1 LLLIAGELILQKLR
15 SRSLLNTIA
24 TNRFTQRL
32 RRPLASLALIGGASR
47 MLYAASATPFAVP
60 VQPAVPSAAGG
71 LLRVTVA
78 LLVVLAAVLAAAWLA
93 RRMRAIGGGGSSSSL
108 ELLAQLPLGTRER
121 AVLVRVGDRQLLLGV
136 AAGNIRTL
144 HVLEPQASAANA
156 ASMPQPGEAGADL
169 GAGRP
174 SFKSLLLKSLG
185 K

>member
-1 LLLIAGELILQKLR
+1 LNVTAR
-15 SRSLLNTIA
+15 SCAAYRACLSLG
-24 TNRFTQRL
+24 F
-32 RRPLASLALIGGASR
+32 LAASGGASR
-47 MLYAASATPFAVP
+47 MLHAASEIPFAAP
-60 VQPAVPSAAGG
+60 VQPVVASAAGG

-93 RRMRAIGGGGSSSSL
+93 RRMRAISGGGGSSSL

-136 AAGNIRTL
+136 AAGNVRTL
-144 HVLEPQASAANA
+144 HVLEPTPSAVSA
-156 ASMPQPGEAGADL
+156 ASMPQPGDASSSAS
-169 GAGRP
+169 AARP

>member
-1 LLLIAGELILQKLR
+1 MNAIAR
-15 SRSLLNTIA
+15 NRVARRVRCSLG
-24 TNRFTQRL
+24 
-32 RRPLASLALIGGASR
+32 SLALIGGASR
-47 MLYAASATPFAVP
+47 MLYAAAATPFAAPAQP
-60 VQPAVPSAAGG
+60 VVPSAAGG

-93 RRMRAIGGGGSSSSL
+93 RRMRAIGGGSSGSSL

-136 AAGNIRTL
+136 AAGNVRTL
-144 HVLEPQASAANA
+144 HVLEPQAATANTASKPQSGDPGAAVDVA
-156 ASMPQPGEAGADL
+156 
-169 GAGRP
+169 RP

>member
-1 LLLIAGELILQKLR
+1 MKAFTRDRAARRVCTPLGLLAIV
-15 SRSLLNTIA
+15 
-24 TNRFTQRL
+24 
-32 RRPLASLALIGGASR
+32 GGASR
-47 MLYAASATPFAVP
+47 TLYAASATAFAAP

-71 LLRVTVA
+71 LLRVIVA

-136 AAGNIRTL
+136 AAGNVRTL
-144 HVLEPQASAANA
+144 HVLEPQAAAVNA
-156 ASMPQPGEAGADL
+156 ASMPQPGAASADAGA
-169 GAGRP
+169 ARP
-174 SFKSLLLKSLG
+174 SFKSLLLERLG